1 MSLRTL
7 LTASAL
13 FLSSAHAHFS
23 LTTPVSLEGDEMD
36 EKLQTSAPCGGGT
49 TDITKATF
57 FTDFHVD
64 GSPVGWLLGH
74 PQANFLIRATTD
86 EDASKA
92 NWTQLFP
99 VVQQSG
105 FGKFCE
111 PVVTAPEEWVG
122 KKGFVGVVANAPD
135 GMLYQVG
142 WFHLGIRVRL
152 LMDMTVRGSQLRFR
166 RRRLNR

>member
-1 MSLRTL
+1 
-7 LTASAL
+7 
-13 FLSSAHAHFS
+13 
-23 LTTPVSLEGDEMD
+23 MD